1 MYDFLYATIIA
12 LLEQNTVNSHYSWI
26 RICESAHLL
35 KFICNPKINTQCFQ
49 GHSQVGAEG

>member
-35 KFICNPKINTQCFQ
+35 KFICNPKINTQGFQ